1 MSKLQHSGGE
11 LEVNKSYKDTGKKKM
26 KKKKKAELTSRKTKV
41 PGKCNDKQ
49 KHPPTQK
56 KTLRLAGA
64 SK

>member
-1 MSKLQHSGGE
+1 MRQTEDE
-11 LEVNKSYKDTGKKKM
+11 LEVKKSYKDTVKKRKIK